1 MIHNVPTMRHLGL
14 TLLVCIPNMVVLCA
28 GSPASAQDSVSK
40 DSKPTTTESVAW
52 AESDSPEVLMA
63 RGIEFR
69 KRREDRLALAAFERS
84 WTLGGAPRAL
94 AQLALAEQAL
104 GFWREAHAHLEQ
116 ALNRDED
123 PWISEHQPALR
134 VALNEIASHLGTV
147 EINCNVDGA
156 EVRVDG
162 RIVGHTPLQ
171 QPLRLVA
178 GKSVVE
184 VGVDG
189 YFDMARQVQVDAGGI
204 ARVSF
209 NLTQM
214 TPPQALAS
222 TSPPPVSR
230 APLASSVPATSDP
243 AAPFAPMPMP
253 APASVSRDQSN
264 SGRDLLTYT
273 STGLAALGAAVGVTG
288 YVIREVNV
296 RLYNDDTRCA
306 QLIGPPRSVECGAE
320 FAAWQ
325 RGELL
330 AIAGSSAAGVFGL
343 TALYLWWSRPDT
355 ETEGGLAC
363 AVGATSITCGSDF

>member
-1 MIHNVPTMRHLGL
+1 MIHNVTTMRHLWL
-14 TLLVCIPNMVVLCA
+14 TLVVGSTNMVVLCA
-28 GSPASAQDSVSK
+28 GSPASGEDSSSR
-40 DSKPTTTESVAW
+40 DALPTRTESVAW
-52 AESDSPEVLMA
+52 AENDSPEALVA

-104 GFWREAHAHLEQ
+104 GFWREAHEHLEQ
-116 ALNRDED
+116 ALNRADD
-123 PWISEHQPALR
+123 PWISEHQAALR
-134 VALNEIASHLGTV
+134 VALYEIASRLGTV

-162 RIVGHTPLQ
+162 RSVGHTPLQ
-171 QPLRLVA
+171 EPLRLVA

-184 VGVDG
+184 VSVDG

-204 ARVSF
+204 SRVSF
-209 NLTQM
+209 SLTAM

-222 TSPPPVSR
+222 TLLAPISR
-230 APLASSVPATSDP
+230 PPLASNVPAASDP
-243 AAPFAPMPMP
+243 TAFAPTPS
-253 APASVSRDQSN
+253 PASAPRDQGQ
-264 SGRDLLTYT
+264 SGRDVLAYT
-273 STGLAALGAAVGVTG
+273 SAGLAAFGAAVGVTG

-296 RLYNDDTRCA
+296 RLYNDDARCA
-306 QLIGPPRSVECGAE
+306 QFLGTPRSVECGSE

-343 TALYLWWSRPDT
+343 TALYLWWSRTDT

-363 AVGATSITCGSDF
+363 AVGATGITCGNAF